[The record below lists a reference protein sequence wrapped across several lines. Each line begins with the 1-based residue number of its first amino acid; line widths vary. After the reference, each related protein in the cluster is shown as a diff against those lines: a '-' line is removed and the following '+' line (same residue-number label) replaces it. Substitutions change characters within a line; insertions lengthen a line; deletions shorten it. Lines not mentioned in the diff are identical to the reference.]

1 MAPDNPQ
8 QNRDARHLALPQV
21 GEAGQKRIAEATV
34 LIIGVGG
41 IGCASANY
49 LASSGVGHLMLCD
62 FDTVDD
68 TNLGRQVLYGP
79 ADIGAPK
86 ADVAAA
92 GLARI
97 NPGIRITA
105 IAERLAGAALADAV
119 GGADVVLD
127 GSDNFATRFQVND
140 AAVATG
146 RCLISG
152 SAIRLE
158 GQLAV
163 FGPDYQR
170 SPCYR
175 CLYAEADE
183 SLDNCAG
190 NGVLAPVPGV
200 IGTLMA
206 VEALKYLAGLT
217 VAPGVLRLY
226 DAASGEFSAVN
237 VNKRGDCPT
246 CGDAG

>member
-21 GEAGQKRIAEATV
+21 GEAGQKRIAGATV

-79 ADIGAPK
+79 ADVGAPK

-97 NPGIRITA
+97 NPSIRITA
-105 IAERLAGAALADAV
+105 ITERLAGAALADAV

-140 AAVATG
+140 ASVATG

-163 FGPDYQR
+163 FGPDYRR

-226 DAASGEFSAVN
+226 DAANGDFLAID